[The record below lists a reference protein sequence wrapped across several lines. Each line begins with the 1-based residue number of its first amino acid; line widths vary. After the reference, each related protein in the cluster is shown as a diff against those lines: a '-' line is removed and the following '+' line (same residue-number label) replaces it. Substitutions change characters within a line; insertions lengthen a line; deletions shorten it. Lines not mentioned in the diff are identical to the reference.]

1 MKRRLMILFSA
12 VLILLC
18 TSCASSCSCLVN
30 EYETHEGGIYIT
42 MPESLKVHMIY
53 PDDIPSLFFEMDSV
67 NVTKN
72 SSPSTRIFVQNDP
85 FAISEAWAKHLERYD
100 DDEYIILNSVH
111 QEYDKDGKVKFGKGT
126 LTLDEFDENGNV
138 QKHSVEQRI
147 VAWDKDGTRYSYQYR
162 TFVSE
167 GKRYY
172 SYCYAE
178 NLTIVMEQP
187 LMVIQQET
195 GNNKLLL
202 VPLPFDTK
210 YEVGINL
217 TAEALITKNTYCYE
231 VNPQYY
237 QYKFPETL
245 TGLTYEQKVEQVR
258 NWYMEY
264 CKGRDEYYTDEKA
277 DFIIEYAGARFKV
290 DFIENKN
297 ETEKSYFSL
306 EYLGSSYSKQ

>member
-1 MKRRLMILFSA
+1 MKRRIILFCSV

-30 EYETHEGGIYIT
+30 EYETHEGGVYIT

-53 PDDIPSLFFEMDSV
+53 PDDIPSLFFEMESV

-72 SSPSTRIFVQNDP
+72 SSPSTRIFVRND
-85 FAISEAWAKHLERYD
+85 AYKISEAWAKHLQRYNS
-100 DDEYIILNSVH
+100 DEYIKLSSIQ
-111 QEYDKDGKVKFGKGT
+111 QEYDKNGEAKFGKIT
-126 LTLDEFDENGNV
+126 LPLDEYDDNGNV
-138 QKHSVEQRI
+138 QKFSVEERI

-162 TFVSE
+162 TFVS
-167 GKRYY
+167 GGVRYY
-172 SYCYAE
+172 SYCYSE

-202 VPLPFDTK
+202 VPLPYDTK

-245 TGLTYEQKVEQVR
+245 TGLEFNEKVESVKD
-258 NWYMEY
+258 WYMEY
-264 CKGRDEYYTDEKA
+264 CNGRNEYFTDDKA
-277 DFIIEYAGARFKV
+277 DFIVEYAGARFKV
-290 DFIENKN
+290 DFVEDKAKP
-297 ETEKSYFSL
+297 TESYFTL
-306 EYLGSSYSKQ
+306 EYLGSSYKN